1 MNTIALK
8 LIGDVGWGLK
18 LRVFLGAALSTL
30 DLITDIYITY
40 TYWLDVEK
48 RAFFKLSVAML
59 TTSMFLA
66 LLATTFQNV
75 KMGFITVMKQLL
87 IVVAGLKP
95 AHGAMQIARGAKRKE
110 GQLLDPLMEMT
121 FTKAIEMFA
130 EAIPGVIIQLSAILS
145 GGQVS
150 TGAIVSLSI
159 STLTT
164 GFISAGISYDWD
176 SDTMWR
182 EVAGD
187 FYGYLPN
194 SPRGRALSF
203 LSLMIFSA
211 LMLVVRALI
220 LVLLGL
226 ISRKLALF
234 YLLSDVGVYVLYK
247 CLRSDF
253 HYWLPLEGPQEVLV
267 SLICRVMVKII
278 VDFTS
283 MAQLRHPQEVGGC
296 YWLFSF
302 GLSLISLPMAVL
314 YYELNGGD
322 GSIAEVAWTG
332 CYILP
337 ACIVL
342 TMLVFFSTIKKE
354 YRKTFWSTSTSRDFI
369 VSYFDSDKDKV
380 RGFVFISNPRYWKEI
395 EDKVARWVSLN
406 WERWMEEEPDWLD
419 DSIKANIPIWM
430 IPTKAGKEKIEKLQR
445 GRRRSSVD
453 RGGRQHRSS
462 FLGAE
467 KVAPKDED
475 DSTVT
480 DRQSETEN

>member
-1 MNTIALK
+1 M
-8 LIGDVGWGLK
+8 
-18 LRVFLGAALSTL
+18 LR
-30 DLITDIYITY
+30 
-40 TYWLDVEK
+40 
-48 RAFFKLSVAML
+48 
-59 TTSMFLA
+59 
-66 LLATTFQNV
+66 
-75 KMGFITVMKQLL
+75 
-87 IVVAGLKP
+87 
-95 AHGAMQIARGAKRKE
+95 
-110 GQLLDPLMEMT
+110 
-121 FTKAIEMFA
+121 
-130 EAIPGVIIQLSAILS
+130 
-145 GGQVS
+145 
-150 TGAIVSLSI
+150 
-159 STLTT
+159 
-164 GFISAGISYDWD
+164 
-176 SDTMWR
+176 
-182 EVAGD
+182 
-187 FYGYLPN
+187 
-194 SPRGRALSF
+194 
-203 LSLMIFSA
+203 
-211 LMLVVRALI
+211 
-220 LVLLGL
+220 
-226 ISRKLALF
+226 
-234 YLLSDVGVYVLYK
+234 
-247 CLRSDF
+247 
-253 HYWLPLEGPQEVLV
+253 
-267 SLICRVMVKII
+267 
-278 VDFTS
+278 
-283 MAQLRHPQEVGGC
+283 C